1 MDEITILEQDK
12 INQEIQEIRKDF
24 INKHPEYKDNF
35 KEGYREG
42 IIDDKEFSALNSDK
56 RILWILKEPNT
67 ASFTPSCFKSY
78 STFKKQKTSY
88 TFKLI
93 AKCSYYLIEGVYTED
108 DRKLA
113 EIMKRIAIIN
123 IKKTPG
129 GKSTNQNNL
138 KEFYSKHKELIK
150 NQIKLIDPTVIIVAN
165 EMKLFVKD
173 LNLTNCGDNNIDYI
187 FTEKGEKGRRR
198 TFKFK
203 NKLFISSY
211 HPNAK
216 IKHKYYCNEIY
227 KEYQKWMGEKDSLPE
242 FKF

>member
-1 MDEITILEQDK
+1 MLEQEK
-12 INQEIQEIRKDF
+12 IDQEIREIRKDF
-24 INKHPEYKDNF
+24 INKHPKYKDNF
-35 KEGYREG
+35 KEDYREG

-78 STFKKQKTSY
+78 STFKKQGTSY

-93 AKCSYYLIEGVYTED
+93 AKCSHYLIEGVYTED
-108 DRKLA
+108 DKKLA

-129 GKSTNQNNL
+129 GKSTKQSNL
-138 KEFYSKHKELIK
+138 EYFYSKHKELIK

-165 EMKLFVKD
+165 EMKLFLKD
-173 LNLTNCGDNNIDYI
+173 LNLANCGKDHIDYL
-187 FTEKGEKGRRR
+187 FTEIGKRR
-198 TFKFK
+198 TFKYK

-227 KEYQKWMGEKDSLPE
+227 REYQKWKDEKDFLPE